1 MSALKSD
8 STAIQGFDLGLLLTM
23 FLLFAMGIVTLYS
36 AAKGPGLQGL
46 YKTELIFFGVGL
58 VIGTG
63 LFFMDSQILEKLAYV
78 SYAICLILLGLV
90 LAIGRVGGGSQRWID
105 LKIFHLQPS
114 EIAKVAIVFTLA
126 KYFSDDKEGGP
137 YTLRKLVIPALLIAP
152 YFVLTLLQPDLGTA
166 GILFLIASSMI
177 FFLRVHWKSLTI
189 VAIIAAITVPVAYR
203 YVLRDYQ
210 RERVKTFL
218 DPGRDARGSGYN
230 ALQCKIAVGSGQWS
244 GKGYLKGTQAQ
255 LNFIP
260 EQHTDFIFS
269 VFAEERGF
277 VGVLILLTLYGFYTF
292 FGLRTA
298 ARARGKFEMLLS
310 FGLTSIIFWHF
321 FINIGMVSGI
331 LPIVGVGLPF
341 FSYGGSSL
349 MTFMVATALLL
360 NLGRKKYIF

>member
-1 MSALKSD
+1 MTLIRSD
-8 STAIQGFDLGLLLTM
+8 SNVIRTFNLGLILSM
-23 FLLFAMGIVTLYS
+23 FLLFALGLATLYS
-36 AAKGPGLQGL
+36 ATKGPGLGGL
-46 YKTELIFFGVGL
+46 YKAQALWFAIGLI
-58 VIGTG
+58 IGTA
-63 LFFMDSQILEKLAYV
+63 LVFIDSQVLEKLAYPA
-78 SYAICLILLGLV
+78 YATCLLLLGLV
-90 LAIGRVGGGSQRWID
+90 LAIGRVGGGSQRWLD

-114 EIAKVAIVFTLA
+114 EIAKVALVFTLA
-126 KYFSDDKEGGP
+126 KYFADDREGGA
-137 YTLRKLVIPALLIAP
+137 YTLRRLVVPGLLVAP
-152 YFVLTLLQPDLGTA
+152 YFVLVLLQPDLGTA
-166 GILFLIASSMI
+166 GIMFLIAASMV
-177 FFLRVHWKSLTI
+177 FFLGVHWKSLVI
-189 VAIIAAITVPVAYR
+189 VAVVAMVTGPLAYR

-230 ALQCKIAVGSGQWS
+230 ALQCRIAVGSGQIT

-277 VGVLILLTLYGFYTF
+277 LGGIFLLALYFTYCF
-292 FGLRTA
+292 FALRTV
-298 ARARGKFEMLLS
+298 ARARGKFEMCLA
-310 FGLTSIIFWHF
+310 FGLTTIIFWHF
-321 FINIGMVSGI
+321 FINLGMVTGV

-349 MTFMVATALLL
+349 LTFMVATALLL